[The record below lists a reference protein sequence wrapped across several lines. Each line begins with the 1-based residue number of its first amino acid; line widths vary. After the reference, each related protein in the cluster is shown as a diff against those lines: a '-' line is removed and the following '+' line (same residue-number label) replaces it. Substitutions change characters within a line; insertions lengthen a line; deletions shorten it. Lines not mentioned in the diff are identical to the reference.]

1 MQPDQQRVSNLFSQ
15 SVKAGAP
22 PSGIYNLAVYPES
35 SFTLPAGRYEDV
47 TIILG
52 PHQTL
57 LITSGVELTGNS
69 TVVTNG
75 GRIVFGSPVLAAI
88 KEHGTMMSQS
98 PMPNSSL
105 RQDVISIN
113 EKIQV
118 TLPRALEIYPG
129 IKLIEIGGATEAID
143 ISEVPDS
150 LKPALRADIEYA
162 LKNPWIPQENVYN
175 NFLTYQAF
183 DPSQQSALETARRF
197 VEDGNSTKNQML
209 VLWGEPGLGKTH
221 LVIAACK
228 ALAAYNLPVH
238 FVTRENAYEMK
249 MRFRPSSVTG
259 PCIWLFDDVNDQYQH
274 NMSLLKDV
282 ALSVFDNGGRILI
295 TSNRN
300 FPVLFEQTVREDSLR
315 QDKAR
320 ILDRFLTMSS
330 FTVELKGTSYRRTPN
345 RSPD

>member
-1 MQPDQQRVSNLFSQ
+1 MQPGRQHLNNLFNHS
-15 SVKAGAP
+15 ANLGTP
-22 PSGIYNLAVYPES
+22 PSGIYNLAVYPDPS
-35 SFTLPAGRYEDV
+35 LTLPAGRYKDV

-57 LITSGVELTGNS
+57 HITPGVELTGNS

-75 GRIVFGSPVLAAI
+75 GRIVFGSPVLALD
-88 KEHGTMMSQS
+88 KEPGTIMTES
-98 PMPNSSL
+98 PMPSGAL
-105 RQDVISIN
+105 RQDIISIN
-113 EKIQV
+113 EKIHV

-129 IKLIEIGGATEAID
+129 LKLVEVNGTTEALD
-143 ISEVPDS
+143 VSEVPDS
-150 LKPALRADIEYA
+150 LRPALRADIDYA

-175 NFLTYQAF
+175 NFITYQAF
-183 DPSQQSALETARRF
+183 DPSQELALETARRF
-197 VEDGNSTKNQML
+197 VEEGNSTKNQML
-209 VLWGEPGLGKTH
+209 VLWGDPGLGKTH

-228 ALAAYNLPVH
+228 ALADYNLPVH

-249 MRFRPSSVTG
+249 MGFRPSSVTG
-259 PCIWLFDDVNDQYQH
+259 PSIWLFDDVNDQYQH

-300 FPVLFEQTVREDSLR
+300 FPVFFEQTVREDSLR
-315 QDKAR
+315 QDKER
-320 ILDRFLTMSS
+320 ILDRFMTMSS
-330 FTVELKGTSYRRTPN
+330 FTVELKGTSYRRTAS